1 MKSVSTTLLTATAGV
16 AAIIVAATTVSA
28 AITFPVSIK
37 DTAGGND
44 AYYDRIR
51 ACVQAAGA
59 EWARYLTGSGSIEV
73 EVEITLSA
81 FGVDG
86 QSLATGFVRRS
97 GDRDILEQGAAY
109 ELRTGIDPNGAT
121 PDVRIRIYPSYLQ
134 PGDFNLW
141 FDPDPTTRTAAVPP
155 LMQDAISVFTHEL
168 GHAFV
173 FNGWMN
179 PTTGELPPSYMS
191 TYDENVQFD
200 GSNFFFVGA
209 NAQASYGGPVP
220 LEDHYPFHLD
230 HHGVADLMALID
242 LGTRSRISTLD
253 LAISKD
259 CGLLLLSPSK
269 LLNIST
275 RLNVGKDDNVLIG
288 GFIISG
294 TGTKQ
299 VLVRGLGPTLTDF
312 GVPGAVVDPT
322 LELHQSDAQ
331 GRDVLLATNDNWKQT
346 QQAAIQTTGKAPPKD
361 AEAAILRTLAPGKY
375 TAILRGKNNTTGV
388 GLAEVYDIS
397 QDTASKLSNISSRGL
412 VGTGGNVMIGGFIAG
427 ANTKVIVRALGPTLT
442 QFGVQGALVDPVLAL
457 ADANGNIIA
466 SNDNW
471 QSTQA
476 AQIQAAG
483 YAPPNAAEAAIIATP
498 AAGNSTAIVNGKNGT
513 TGVALL
519 EVYQL
524 P

>member
-1 MKSVSTTLLTATAGV
+1 V
-16 AAIIVAATTVSA
+16 
-28 AITFPVSIK
+28 
-37 DTAGGND
+37 
-44 AYYDRIR
+44 
-51 ACVQAAGA
+51 
-59 EWARYLTGSGSIEV
+59 
-73 EVEITLSA
+73 
-81 FGVDG
+81 
-86 QSLATGFVRRS
+86 
-97 GDRDILEQGAAY
+97 
-109 ELRTGIDPNGAT
+109 
-121 PDVRIRIYPSYLQ
+121 
-134 PGDFNLW
+134 
-141 FDPDPTTRTAAVPP
+141 FD
-155 LMQDAISVFTHEL
+155 
-168 GHAFV
+168 
-173 FNGWMN
+173 GWMN
-179 PTTGELPPSYMS
+179 QTTGEQPPSYMS

-220 LEDHYPFHLD
+220 LEDQFPFHLD
-230 HHGVADLMALID
+230 HLDYGDADLMALVY

-397 QDTASKLSNISSRGL
+397 HDTASKLSNISSRGL
-412 VGTGGNVMIGGFIAG
+412 VGTGGNVMIGSFIAG
-427 ANTKVIVRALGPTLT
+427 ANTKVIVRAFGPTLT

-457 ADANGNIIA
+457 ADSNGNIIA

-498 AAGNSTAIVNGKNGT
+498 AAGNSTAIVSGKNGT
-513 TGVALL
+513 TGVALV